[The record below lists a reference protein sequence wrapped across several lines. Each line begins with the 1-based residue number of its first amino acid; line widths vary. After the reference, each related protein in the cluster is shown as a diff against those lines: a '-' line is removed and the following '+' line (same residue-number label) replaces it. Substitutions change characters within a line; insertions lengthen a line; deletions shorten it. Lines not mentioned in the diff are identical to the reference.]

1 MNVPENLLY
10 TKEHEWLMV
19 KGDIGVIGITHF
31 AQEQLGDVVFVELPP
46 ANSNIIQGN
55 SFGVVESVKT
65 VSDLYSP
72 VSGSVLEVNLNL
84 NETPEDVNTHPY
96 GDGWIIQISIS
107 DKQELGQLLNSEDY
121 QQLIGKK
128 YIKYAIKKES
138 KN

>member
-1 MNVPENLLY
+1 MGGFMNVPENLLY

-96 GDGWIIQISIS
+96 GDGWIVKIKINNLN
-107 DKQELGQLLNSEDY
+107 DLEQLLSAKQYNNLLE
-121 QQLIGKK
+121 G
-128 YIKYAIKKES
+128 E
-138 KN
+138 

>member
-96 GDGWIIQISIS
+96 GDGWIVKIKINNLN
-107 DKQELGQLLNSEDY
+107 DLEQLLSAKQYNNLLE
-121 QQLIGKK
+121 G
-128 YIKYAIKKES
+128 E
-138 KN
+138 